1 MDGRIATPCQPDPL
15 RACFNSA
22 ENSQVIVPAITAR
35 RRPPHGAAGMLVGA
49 FVVVI
54 VVHIAQVGSIE
65 GATGSIGRI
74 LLHSVS
80 AQDGCEGRMPVDVG
94 PNAAVLGAQ
103 QAYQAALERAG
114 ASDVPHNKQPRLMS
128 WELSRGMNN
137 SLEALGGRVPPE
149 RALQLVALTIPL
161 RTSGP
166 MGKLDFEPAPVTADL
181 CR

>member
-1 MDGRIATPCQPDPL
+1 
-15 RACFNSA
+15 
-22 ENSQVIVPAITAR
+22 
-35 RRPPHGAAGMLVGA
+35 MLVGA
-49 FVVVI
+49 LVVVI
-54 VVHIAQVGSIE
+54 VANVAQVGSIE

-80 AQDGCEGRMPVDVG
+80 AQDGCEGRMPVDIRPHPV
-94 PNAAVLGAQ
+94 VLSAQ
-103 QAYQAALERAG
+103 QSYQAALERAS
-114 ASDVPHNKQPRLMS
+114 ASGVPSNKQPGELLLR
-128 WELSRGMNN
+128 LSRGMNN

-166 MGKLDFEPAPVTADL
+166 MGNLDFEPAPVTADL